1 MKILQTPISDNH
13 KSAMFFN
20 GVVAEDKGYKLAT
33 YQDGEIEFMGNE
45 HIGIEIIDL
54 GKKGLIN
61 DNDVDNEETIDI
73 FVDKFICIYNGDVCD
88 ENLIDDGQLYF
99 DNYDEAI
106 EGFEEFLSEL

>member
-33 YQDGEIEFMGNE
+33 YMDGEIMLNGKYL
-45 HIGIEIIDL
+45 IGKEIIEVAKSGIID
-54 GKKGLIN
+54 
-61 DNDVDNEETIDI
+61 DETIEEYPVDI
-73 FVDKFICIYNGDVCD
+73 HVDKFICIYNGDVCD

-106 EGFEEFLSEL
+106 EGFKEFLSEL